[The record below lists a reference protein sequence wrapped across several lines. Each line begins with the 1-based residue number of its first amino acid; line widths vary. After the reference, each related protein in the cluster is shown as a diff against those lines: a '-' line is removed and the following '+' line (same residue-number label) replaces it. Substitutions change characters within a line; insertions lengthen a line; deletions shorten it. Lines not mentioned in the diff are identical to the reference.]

1 MLQRACAV
9 ARLICYYVVRP
20 GLGREEHVM
29 LLATVRVA
37 VAAPAASLDD
47 PCCELLACEP
57 VAAPHPQAMR
67 ERVRRRV
74 EAMLDRL
81 DERWDDD
88 PAAGRWSGS
97 CWFRHAAY
105 LPETLH

>member
-29 LLATVRVA
+29 LLATARGA
-37 VAAPAASLDD
+37 VAAPAANLDD
-47 PCCELLACEP
+47 PCREYRAHEP
-57 VAAPHPQAMR
+57 DVSAHARTLR
-67 ERVRRRV
+67 ERVRQRV

-81 DERWDDD
+81 DERWDDGR
-88 PAAGRWSGS
+88 AAGRWSGS